1 MCQVCGAG
9 DDEGNIM
16 IEAIY
21 VICMMRAMRL
31 RLLLHSNLYISL
43 FMFSIFSRYVCL
55 IILIII
61 SSLYKDIGI
70 ILSNVIMFITGRLQ
84 GRDDSGMHTSSMNC
98 HHYTFFGIPHTDY

>member
-1 MCQVCGAG
+1 
-9 DDEGNIM
+9 
-16 IEAIY
+16 
-21 VICMMRAMRL
+21 
-31 RLLLHSNLYISL
+31 
-43 FMFSIFSRYVCL
+43 MFSIFSRYVCL

-61 SSLYKDIGI
+61 SSLYKDTCI